1 MSRNVNRATRR
12 RQRRS
17 APWGVAIAAL
27 VLSAGCAASA
37 SPPGSKPPPTIQGS
51 PAASSARYSAPT
63 TFASPL
69 YRYSVTLPAGWL
81 VIPAQATWDG
91 AAPVGHDD
99 PIVDQL
105 IAPEVA
111 NRCRTVF
118 ACGPI
123 AWALAAPTAKS
134 LAALNADTDASEA
147 RDHPC
152 PPTPESQ
159 DPTKI
164 GGEAASLSAKHC
176 PMDGGLLVLR
186 AIAIHKGVA
195 YYFWLQDPANERE
208 VEPLDRADFD
218 ALIAAVRLPD

>member
-1 MSRNVNRATRR
+1 M
-12 RQRRS
+12 
-17 APWGVAIAAL
+17 
-27 VLSAGCAASA
+27 
-37 SPPGSKPPPTIQGS
+37 
-51 PAASSARYSAPT
+51 
-63 TFASPL
+63 
-69 YRYSVTLPAGWL
+69 
-81 VIPAQATWDG
+81 IPAQATWDG

-123 AWALAAPTAKS
+123 VWALAAPTAKS

>member
-1 MSRNVNRATRR
+1 M
-12 RQRRS
+12 
-17 APWGVAIAAL
+17 
-27 VLSAGCAASA
+27 
-37 SPPGSKPPPTIQGS
+37 
-51 PAASSARYSAPT
+51 
-63 TFASPL
+63 
-69 YRYSVTLPAGWL
+69 
-81 VIPAQATWDG
+81 
-91 AAPVGHDD
+91 
-99 PIVDQL
+99 
-105 IAPEVA
+105 
-111 NRCRTVF
+111 VF

-123 AWALAAPTAKS
+123 VWALAAPTAKS

>member
-1 MSRNVNRATRR
+1 M
-12 RQRRS
+12 
-17 APWGVAIAAL
+17 
-27 VLSAGCAASA
+27 
-37 SPPGSKPPPTIQGS
+37 
-51 PAASSARYSAPT
+51 
-63 TFASPL
+63 
-69 YRYSVTLPAGWL
+69 
-81 VIPAQATWDG
+81 IPAQATWDG

-123 AWALAAPTAKS
+123 VWALAAPTAKS

-186 AIAIHKGVA
+186 AIAIHERSGLSNGVSNTNSMRS
-195 YYFWLQDPANERE
+195 LR
-208 VEPLDRADFD
+208 VT
-218 ALIAAVRLPD
+218 VRMGFGGRSGRR